1 MIKGENLIKLFPL
14 ILLGPFMLDLHDTNM
29 HVTQFQKGALGQQWS
44 RHREQTYGHGR
55 RRGGRKGDLWR
66 E

>member
-1 MIKGENLIKLFPL
+1 MNKGENLIKLFPL

-29 HVTQFQKGALGQQWS
+29 HVAQFQKVAFGQQWS
-44 RHREQTYGHGR
+44 RHREQTCGLGR
-55 RRGGRKGDLWR
+55 RRGGSKGDLWR